1 MNARSFAKKV
11 GTVGIGGLV
20 LGLSWCG
27 TTSNSGSSS
36 GSSGSAS
43 GSGSSS
49 GGAGSGTVAA
59 SGMSSSSSGGASS
72 GSSGSSRSGS
82 GASSGT
88 SGASG
93 AVATSGSVAGSGSS
107 GGGDAAASGA
117 PDAGTSSVDLSAAV
131 LERNKHPT
139 RDGHFVQ
146 PTLMR
151 SQVGTMAL
159 DTTFNA
165 SFNGAMWA
173 SPLYSDKGPG
183 GKGIFIA
190 VTTGNDVYALDETT
204 GMVTWHVNVGS
215 SPTMNGVAC
224 GNIHPLGILSTPVID
239 PTPGADGFGTLYV
252 AGAIGT
258 NSIDHHAAFALSLKD
273 GSLRAGWPVNVS
285 ALQATTATAA
295 GVNDFHPAASNQRSA
310 LSLVGGILYIAY
322 GGHVGDCDTYHGW
335 VVAINTADP
344 TKTGAWMTAGQGQA
358 IWAAGGMASD
368 GNGVIAV
375 TGNSTAGLDP
385 HTDSELVVRLTGM
398 ATLSRSSA
406 TTFYPTGGNTLWRLL
421 DQDDRDFGANSPV
434 VVPVA
439 GNNYVAAVTKNG
451 ELFVL
456 NASNF
461 GGTDPG
467 NLIPP
472 GGSYLKVAAD
482 GMSIHTAL
490 AAYNSVMTGT
500 HVILTA
506 SAPMCPSSNPGT
518 AVMSIAL
525 SQKSPP
531 VPTVAW
537 CAGSGSQTAPIAT
550 TIDGTGDSIV
560 WYVDGG
566 TLVGVNGDTGMSLV
580 RAQGNCANVRQ
591 WTSPIAVKGRIIAG
605 GDGHL
610 CAWAVK

>member
-1 MNARSFAKKV
+1 MNARWITKGA
-11 GTVGIGGLV
+11 GCLV
-20 LGLSWCG
+20 LVTFFVTLARC
-27 TTSNSGSSS
+27 GSSNGTAGTAIS
-36 GSSGSAS
+36 GSSGEANVSGSTNGNGTSGFQVIAGSGNRSSSGTNGGSGATSAS
-43 GSGSSS
+43 GSR
-49 GGAGSGTVAA
+49 A
-59 SGMSSSSSGGASS
+59 
-72 GSSGSSRSGS
+72 GS
-82 GASSGT
+82 GASSG
-88 SGASG
+88 SAS
-93 AVATSGSVAGSGSS
+93 S
-107 GGGDAAASGA
+107 DADASAAS
-117 PDAGTSSVDLSAAV
+117 DATVDATVGPVLDTSASV

-139 RDGHFVQ
+139 RDGNFVQ
-146 PTLMR
+146 STFMR
-151 SQVGTMAL
+151 SQVATMAL
-159 DTTFNA
+159 DATFNA
-165 SFNGAMWA
+165 TFNGAMWA
-173 SPLYSDKGPG
+173 SPLYFEHGPG

-204 GMVTWHVNVGS
+204 GMVTWHANIGN
-215 SPTMNGVAC
+215 SPTMNGVGC
-224 GNIHPLGILSTPVID
+224 GNIHPLGVVSTPVID
-239 PTPGADGFGTLYV
+239 PTPGPDGFGTLYV

-258 NSIDHHAAFALSLKD
+258 TDIDHHAAFALSLKD
-273 GSLRAGWPVNVS
+273 GSTRAGWPVNVS
-285 ALQATTATAA
+285 AVQAAVATAA

-322 GGHVGDCDTYHGW
+322 GGHDGDCDTYHGW
-335 VVAINTADP
+335 VVAINASDP

-375 TGNSTAGLDP
+375 TGNSTANLDP
-385 HTDSELVVRLTGM
+385 HTDSELVVRVTGM
-398 ATLSRSSA
+398 ATVNRSSA
-406 TTFYPTGGNTLWRLL
+406 TTFYPTGANTLWRML
-421 DQDDRDFGANSPV
+421 DQTDRDFGANSPV

-439 GNNYVAAVTKNG
+439 GSNYVAAVTKNG

-472 GGSYLKVAAD
+472 GGSYLKVAGD
-482 GMSIHTAL
+482 GMNIHTAL
-490 AAYNSVMTGT
+490 AAYSSAMTGT
-500 HVILTA
+500 HVTFTA
-506 SAPMCPSSNPGT
+506 SAAMCPNGNLGT

-525 SQKSPP
+525 SQKNPP

-550 TIDGTGDSIV
+550 TTDGMSNSIV

-591 WTSPIAVKGRIIAG
+591 WTSPIAVKGRVIAG

-610 CAWAVK
+610 CAWKIQ